1 MGAKIHWDAR
11 RKKWFVRVYDGGQ
24 EYKQYVGFDRGE
36 AQAVADLINADL
48 EQTQRK
54 REDRRIAFRPDAPV
68 KGEDALRWWFASYR
82 FKRSTRELNRGRIEN
97 HLIPYFGNMDLRH
110 LRALDVRQYADGR
123 FAAGSS
129 DHSVRGEISI
139 LRRILNALVEN
150 GILERNPVHRIM
162 APVAESARAH
172 PDPER
177 GGSRDAWT
185 SEGRCCTAR
194 R

>member
-68 KGEDALRWWFASYR
+68 KGEDALRWWFASDC
-82 FKRSTRELNRGRIEN
+82 FKRSTRELNRGRLEN
-97 HLIPYFGNMDLRH
+97 HLIPLSFSPSPSL
-110 LRALDVRQYADGR
+110 LDPGWIELL
-123 FAAGSS
+123 
-129 DHSVRGEISI
+129 GE
-139 LRRILNALVEN
+139 
-150 GILERNPVHRIM
+150 GP
-162 APVAESARAH
+162 
-172 PDPER
+172 
-177 GGSRDAWT
+177 T
-185 SEGRCCTAR
+185 F
-194 R
+194 